1 MEGVMMRN
9 NDRYAVAV
17 RKPDK
22 QIEVKTN
29 RCTGTSDRPAVCNL
43 PIVRGVFS
51 FVQSLTIGVK
61 TLMYSAQFF
70 EDEEEEAPKKEKKRR
85 KKNERTGS
93 TCGES
98 RDGRDRYIFDCA
110 GSRTFYVA
118 SGVDCIAVR

>member
-70 EDEEEEAPKKEKKRR
+70 EDEEEEAPKKEKKQ
-85 KKNERTGS
+85 KKENLGCEYAIKSLAKHVFINT
-93 TCGES
+93 EIIANAPKE
-98 RDGRDRYIFDCA
+98 YLWA
-110 GSRTFYVA
+110 GIGDT
-118 SGVDCIAVR
+118 

>member
-70 EDEEEEAPKKEKKRR
+70 EDEEEEAPKKEK
-85 KKNERTGS
+85 NCLLYTS
-93 TCGES
+93 
-98 RDGRDRYIFDCA
+98 DAADD
-110 GSRTFYVA
+110 
-118 SGVDCIAVR
+118 

>member
-1 MEGVMMRN
+1 MSRINIGGQAVMEGVMMRN

-70 EDEEEEAPKKEKKRR
+70 EDEEEEAPKKNHVRR
-85 KKNERTGS
+85 KQRWQGPLHFRLCWQS
-93 TCGES
+93 DFLCCFRRGLH
-98 RDGRDRYIFDCA
+98 RC
-110 GSRTFYVA
+110 
-118 SGVDCIAVR
+118 

>member
-70 EDEEEEAPKKEKKRR
+70 EDEEEEAPKKEKK
-85 KKNERTGS
+85 KKKKCQEA
-93 TCGES
+93 
-98 RDGRDRYIFDCA
+98 A
-110 GSRTFYVA
+110 GSFTVYLGKMLRKSA
-118 SGVDCIAVR
+118 IS